1 MLSFNRSVSHSHKAN
16 TQPLTDDQIARL
28 APSVFASTPHDSR
41 SSRYAMIPTSDV
53 LAGLRREG
61 FVPFAAQQ
69 GRSRVEGKEAFTKHL
84 LRLRHVDAL
93 AKPAAVGDAVNEIL
107 VLNSHDGTSAYKM
120 MAGCFRFVCANGLV
134 VGSIVDDVRVAH
146 TGTVVRDVI
155 EGAHRILGQFGA
167 VDSSRDAMQSLQLS
181 SGEQRAFA
189 EAALSVRY
197 PDAIEA
203 EGVPVSVEQA
213 LRPRRYEDQ
222 DASLWATFNRV
233 QETLVGGGVRG
244 PRVNGRRM
252 TTRAVN
258 GIDGNVA
265 LNRGLWILAEKM
277 RELRAAA

>member
-1 MLSFNRSVSHSHKAN
+1 MNISRYASHSHKAN
-16 TQPLTDDQIARL
+16 TNPLTDDDIARL
-28 APSVFASTPHDSR
+28 APSVFAATPHDSR

-69 GRSRVEGKEAFTKHL
+69 GLSRVPGKAAYTKHL

-93 AKPAAVGDAVNEIL
+93 AKPAAVGDSVNEIL

-167 VDSSRDAMQSLQLS
+167 VDSSRDAMQTMRLS
-181 SGEQRAFA
+181 DGEARIFA
-189 EAALSVRY
+189 EAALAVRY

-203 EGVPVSVEQA
+203 EGAPVTVEQV

-222 DASLWATFNRV
+222 DPSLWATFNRV

-244 PRVNGRRM
+244 PRRNGRRM
-252 TTRAVN
+252 TSRAVN

-265 LNRGLWILAEKM
+265 LNRGLWILAERM